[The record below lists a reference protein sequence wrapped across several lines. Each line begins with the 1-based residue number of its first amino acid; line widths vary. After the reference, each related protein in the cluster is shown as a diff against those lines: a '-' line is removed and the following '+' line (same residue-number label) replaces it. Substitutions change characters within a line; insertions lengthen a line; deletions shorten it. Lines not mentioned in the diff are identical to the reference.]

1 MSGIKNLTQRSIFI
15 DGNFSILKKK
25 ADGFKK
31 NINGFVEHL
40 QQINKIYENYY
51 STFEENLRELLA
63 ALPGD

>member
-1 MSGIKNLTQRSIFI
+1 MSGLKNLTQRSIFI
-15 DGNFSILKKK
+15 EGNFSILKKK
-25 ADGFKK
+25 AEGFKR

-51 STFEENLRELLA
+51 SAFEENLSELQS